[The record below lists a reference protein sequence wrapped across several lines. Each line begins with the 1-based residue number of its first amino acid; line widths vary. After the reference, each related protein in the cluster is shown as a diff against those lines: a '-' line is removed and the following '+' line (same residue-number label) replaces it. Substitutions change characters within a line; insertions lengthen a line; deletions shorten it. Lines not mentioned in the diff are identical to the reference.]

1 MTELQAAEV
10 PSTAERSEDLARA
23 ITAPL
28 LFFYMPG
35 DVLGSGIYALVG
47 TMAGQVGA
55 RSGCRSPSGSGRR
68 C

>member
-28 LFFYMPG
+28 LFFYVLG

-47 TMAGQVGA
+47 TMAGQVGGA
-55 RSGCRSPSGSGRR
+55 F
-68 C
+68 